1 MADFLKFHLA
11 KSKAEAQIYKSSGF
25 HKAKLIK
32 DEPCPP

>member
-11 KSKAEAQIYKSSGF
+11 KIKTEAQIYKSRGF

-32 DEPCPP
+32 EEPCRP